1 MINCFVSQATSVK
14 TRASAKADAAI
25 AAKSLIGQA
34 VKTSA
39 TDLALAKRQ
48 AELARKLM
56 LRYNVR
62 LDYSQ
67 KRFICRGCK
76 KLIVPG
82 VNARVRLGRG
92 KPLVVRITCL
102 GCGRTNRKI
111 LKRA

>member
-1 MINCFVSQATSVK
+1 VK
-14 TRASAKADAAI
+14 TRASAKADATST
-25 AAKSLIGQA
+25 AKSLIDYS

-39 TDLALAKRQ
+39 VDMELARMQ

-56 LRYNVR
+56 LRFNVR
-62 LDYSQ
+62 LGYSF

-82 VNARVRLGRG
+82 INARVRLGHG
-92 KPLVVRITCL
+92 KPAAVRITCL
-102 GCGRTNRKI
+102 ECGRTSRKI